1 MEIQT
6 LNPATPRQRQRIEAF
21 LKRNG
26 LRIDDMNYYAAALDD
41 DGEMIAGGGL
51 KDDVIKC
58 VAVDDAHKG
67 EAIANTL
74 VSHLI
79 SHANQEGYS
88 CIKLFTKPKNRQ
100 LFESLSFRLLAEAPE
115 AILMETGIGG
125 ISNTVKALKKIK
137 EESEKY
143 KEYNKECRE
152 DSKECKEDS
161 KECKEDCKE
170 CKEDSK
176 ECKEEEKTNLNTST
190 PQHLN
195 TSYLNTSTSQHL
207 NTSYLNTSTPHHLTT
222 TTPPRGVVVMN
233 CNPFTLG
240 HRYLIEQAA
249 KQVKR
254 LYVMVVREDCSL
266 FAYTERKAMVE
277 QGVADIEN
285 VSVIDGSDYAISRA
299 TFPTYFLKRLDDAAD
314 TQMQLDLDLFRRH
327 IAPALGAT
335 VRFVGTEPT
344 DQLTRRYNQLM
355 HEALTDVREI
365 DRLAKDGNA
374 VSASRVRKAMEQGDM
389 NTIRQLVP
397 PTTLPYIIAHL
408 ATQALQ
414 AELDT
419 TPKPGLVDKDN
430 NGAHRDMDHALMQ
443 LSINTLHPYFMRL
456 ALLGFADTLPSHTA
470 IRDTGIEAEKAMLAA
485 TNGVNTHKGALFSMG
500 LAVVAAAYEEKKAA
514 ANKEEREEE
523 RKKEEKGKERGK
535 EEREDSQVPLKSLE
549 SLESLAPLAPIESL
563 ASPLSSLQLTIK
575 SLAASFPD
583 TSGTHGSKAKQL
595 SNGTTTIK
603 GALDNAR
610 EGYEKLFAEWL
621 PFYNERRKSHDAH
634 ALHKTLLRIMC
645 DLDDTNIIYR
655 TNFAT
660 AEQVKQEA
668 RALLD
673 NFKEAYAAESKEKC
687 TSTIEECAS
696 AIEEKCASAELLAL
710 KDMDHRYTARNI
722 SPGGAAD
729 MLSLTVFIGSIQ
741 TY

>member
-6 LNPATPRQRQRIEAF
+6 LNPTTPRQRQRIEAF

-26 LRIDDMNYYAAALDD
+26 LRFDDMHYYAAVTDD

-51 KDDVIKC
+51 KGNVIKC

-74 VSHLI
+74 ISHLI
-79 SHANQEGYS
+79 AHANEEGHS
-88 CIKLFTKPKNRQ
+88 NVMLFTKPKNRQ

-115 AILMETGIGG
+115 AVLMETGIGG
-125 ISNTVKALKKIK
+125 INNMVEQLKKIK

-143 KEYNKECRE
+143 KEYNKEC
-152 DSKECKEDS
+152 KEDS
-161 KECKEDCKE
+161 KECKENSE
-170 CKEDSK
+170 

-195 TSYLNTSTSQHL
+195 PSPSQ
-207 NTSYLNTSTPHHLTT
+207 PLTT
-222 TTPPRGVVVMN
+222 TTPLRGVVVMN

-249 KQVKR
+249 KQVER
-254 LYVMVVREDCSL
+254 LFVMVVREDCSL
-266 FAYTERKAMVE
+266 FAYAERKAMVE
-277 QGVADIEN
+277 QGVAHLEN
-285 VSVIDGSDYAISRA
+285 VTVIDGSEYAISQA

-314 TQMQLDLDLFRRH
+314 TQMLLDLDLFRRH

-344 DQLTRRYNQLM
+344 DRLTRRYNQLM
-355 HEALTDVREI
+355 HEVLADVRETA
-365 DRLAKDGNA
+365 RLEKKGNV

-389 NTIRQLVP
+389 STIRQLVP

-430 NGAHRDMDHALMQ
+430 NGAHRDMDYALMQ
-443 LSINTLHPYFMRL
+443 RSIDTLHPYFVKL
-456 ALLGFADTLPSHTA
+456 ALLGFADTLPTHTA
-470 IRDTGIEAEKAMLAA
+470 IRDIGIEAERAMLSA

-500 LAVVAAAYEEKKAA
+500 LAVVAAAH
-514 ANKEEREEE
+514 EE
-523 RKKEEKGKERGK
+523 RKIATNEEQILKERNGG
-535 EEREDSQVPLKSLE
+535 EDVLV
-549 SLESLAPLAPIESL
+549 
-563 ASPLSSLQLTIK
+563 SLQTTIK
-575 SLAASFPD
+575 ALAASFPD
-583 TSGTHGSKAKQL
+583 TSGTHGSKAKLL
-595 SNGTTTIK
+595 SKGTTAIK

-610 EGYEKLFAEWL
+610 EGYEMLFAEWL
-621 PFYNERRKSHDAH
+621 PFYIERRKERDAH
-634 ALHKTLLRIMC
+634 TLHKTLLRIMC
-645 DLDDTNIIYR
+645 DLDDTNVIYR
-655 TNFAT
+655 TDLAT
-660 AEQVKQEA
+660 AEEVKQEA

-673 NFKEAYAAESKEKC
+673 SFSKAHTAEDKEKR
-687 TSTIEECAS
+687 IA
-696 AIEEKCASAELLAL
+696 AELLAL
-710 KDMDHRYTARNI
+710 KDMDKRYTARNI

-729 MLSLTVFIGSIQ
+729 MLSLTIFIGSTQ
-741 TY
+741 T

>member
-26 LRIDDMNYYAAALDD
+26 LRIDDMNYYAAVLDD

-100 LFESLSFRLLAEAPE
+100 LFESLSFRLLAEAPK
-115 AILMETGIGG
+115 AILMETGIRG
-125 ISNTVKALKKIK
+125 ISNTVEALKKIK
-137 EESEKY
+137 EKSEKY
-143 KEYNKECRE
+143 KEYNKEC
-152 DSKECKEDS
+152 KEDS
-161 KECKEDCKE
+161 KKCKEIG
-170 CKEDSK
+170 
-176 ECKEEEKTNLNTST
+176 KTNLNTTT

-195 TSYLNTSTSQHL
+195 TSYLNTTPPQLL
-207 NTSYLNTSTPHHLTT
+207 NTTL
-222 TTPPRGVVVMN
+222 PRGGVVVMN

-249 KQVKR
+249 KQVER

-314 TQMQLDLDLFRRH
+314 TQMLLDLDLFRRH

-355 HEALTDVREI
+355 HDALKDVRET
-365 DRLAKDGNA
+365 DRLEKDGNA
-374 VSASRVRKAMEQGDM
+374 VSASRVRKAMEEGDM

-430 NGAHRDMDHALMQ
+430 NGAHRDMDYAMMQ
-443 LSINTLHPYFMRL
+443 LSINTLHPYFVRL
-456 ALLGFADTLPSHTA
+456 ALLGFADTLPSHTS
-470 IRDTGIEAEKAMLAA
+470 IRDAGIEAEKAMLAA

-514 ANKEEREEE
+514 ANKKVRGKEE
-523 RKKEEKGKERGK
+523 RKEERGKEREK
-535 EEREDSQVPLKSLE
+535 EEREDSLVSIE
-549 SLESLAPLAPIESL
+549 SLAPIESL

-575 SLAASFPD
+575 ALAASFPD
-583 TSGTHGSKAKQL
+583 TSGTHGSKAKLL
-595 SNGTTTIK
+595 SNGIIAIK

-645 DLDDTNIIYR
+645 DLDDTNVIYR
-655 TNFAT
+655 TNVAT
-660 AEQVKQEA
+660 AEEVKQEA
-668 RALLD
+668 RALLAS
-673 NFKEAYAAESKEKC
+673 FEEAYAAQDKEK
-687 TSTIEECAS
+687 CAS

-710 KDMDHRYTARNI
+710 KDMDRRYTERNI

>member
-21 LKRNG
+21 LKRNA
-26 LRIDDMNYYAAALDD
+26 LRIDDMNYYAAVLDD

-79 SHANQEGYS
+79 SHANQEGYG

-125 ISNTVKALKKIK
+125 ISNTVEALKKIK

-143 KEYNKECRE
+143 KEYNKECKE
-152 DSKECKEDS
+152 DNKECKEDN
-161 KECKEDCKE
+161 KE

-176 ECKEEEKTNLNTST
+176 ECKEEEKTNLNTTTPQHLNTSYLNTSYLNTTTPQHLNTSYINTST

-195 TSYLNTSTSQHL
+195 TSYLNTSTPQHL
-207 NTSYLNTSTPHHLTT
+207 NTTMQPT
-222 TTPPRGVVVMN
+222 GCIVMN

-249 KQVKR
+249 KQVER

-285 VSVIDGSDYAISRA
+285 VNVIDGSDYAISRA

-314 TQMQLDLDLFRRH
+314 TQMLLDLDLFRRH

-355 HEALTDVREI
+355 HEALKDVREI
-365 DRLAKDGNA
+365 NRLEKDGNA
-374 VSASRVRKAMEQGDM
+374 VSASRVRKAMEEGDM

-443 LSINTLHPYFMRL
+443 LSINTLHPYFVRL
-456 ALLGFADTLPSHTA
+456 AFLGFADTLPSHTV
-470 IRDTGIEAEKAMLAA
+470 IRDAGIEAEKAMLEA

-514 ANKEEREEE
+514 ANKEER
-523 RKKEEKGKERGK
+523 GKER
-535 EEREDSQVPLKSLE
+535 EEEY
-549 SLESLAPLAPIESL
+549 
-563 ASPLSSLQLTIK
+563 LSSLQLTIK
-575 SLAASFPD
+575 ALAASFPD

-621 PFYNERRKSHDAH
+621 PFYNERRKSHDAY

-645 DLDDTNIIYR
+645 DLDDTNVIYR
-655 TNFAT
+655 TNVAT
-660 AEQVKQEA
+660 AEEVKQEA
-668 RALLD
+668 RALLAS
-673 NFKEAYAAESKEKC
+673 FEEAYAAEDKEK
-687 TSTIEECAS
+687 CAS
-696 AIEEKCASAELLAL
+696 AIEEKCASTELLAL
-710 KDMDHRYTARNI
+710 KDMDRRYTERNI

>member
-26 LRIDDMNYYAAALDD
+26 LRIDDMNYYAAMLDD

-79 SHANQEGYS
+79 SHANQEGYG

-125 ISNTVKALKKIK
+125 ISNTVEALKKIK

-143 KEYNKECRE
+143 KEYNKEC
-152 DSKECKEDS
+152 KEDN
-161 KECKEDCKE
+161 KE

-176 ECKEEEKTNLNTST
+176 ECKEEEKTNLNTTTPQHLNTSYLNTTTPQHLNTSYLNTST

-195 TSYLNTSTSQHL
+195 TSYLNTSTPQHL
-207 NTSYLNTSTPHHLTT
+207 NTTMQPT
-222 TTPPRGVVVMN
+222 GCIVMN

-249 KQVKR
+249 KQVER
-254 LYVMVVREDCSL
+254 LYVMVVKEDCSL

-285 VSVIDGSDYAISRA
+285 VNVIDGSDYAISRA

-314 TQMQLDLDLFRRH
+314 TQMLLDLDLFRRH

-355 HEALTDVREI
+355 HEALKDVREI
-365 DRLAKDGNA
+365 NRLEKDGNA
-374 VSASRVRKAMEQGDM
+374 VSASRVRKAMEEGDM

-443 LSINTLHPYFMRL
+443 LSINTLHPYFVRL
-456 ALLGFADTLPSHTA
+456 AFLGFADTLPSHTV
-470 IRDTGIEAEKAMLAA
+470 IRDAGIEAEKAMLEA

-514 ANKEEREEE
+514 ANKEVRGKEERE
-523 RKKEEKGKERGK
+523 KEREK
-535 EEREDSQVPLKSLE
+535 EEREDSQVSLE
-549 SLESLAPLAPIESL
+549 NLAPLESL

-575 SLAASFPD
+575 ALAASFPD

-595 SNGTTTIK
+595 SNGTITIK

-645 DLDDTNIIYR
+645 DLDDTNVIYR
-655 TNFAT
+655 TNVVT
-660 AEQVKQEA
+660 AEEVKQEA
-668 RALLD
+668 RALLAS
-673 NFKEAYAAESKEKC
+673 FEEAYAAEDKEK
-687 TSTIEECAS
+687 CAS

-710 KDMDHRYTARNI
+710 KDMDRRYTERNI

>member
-21 LKRNG
+21 LKRNA
-26 LRIDDMNYYAAALDD
+26 LRIDDMNYYAAVLDD

-79 SHANQEGYS
+79 SHANQEGYG

-125 ISNTVKALKKIK
+125 ISNTVEALKKIK

-143 KEYNKECRE
+143 KEYNKECKE
-152 DSKECKEDS
+152 DNKECKEDN
-161 KECKEDCKE
+161 KECKEDNKE

-176 ECKEEEKTNLNTST
+176 ECKEEEKTNLNTTTPQHLNTSYLNTTT

-195 TSYLNTSTSQHL
+195 TSYLNTSTPQHL
-207 NTSYLNTSTPHHLTT
+207 NTTMQPT
-222 TTPPRGVVVMN
+222 GCIVMN

-249 KQVKR
+249 KQVER
-254 LYVMVVREDCSL
+254 LYVMVVKEDCSL

-314 TQMQLDLDLFRRH
+314 TQMLLDLDLFRRH

-355 HEALTDVREI
+355 HEALKDVREI
-365 DRLAKDGNA
+365 NRLEKDGNA
-374 VSASRVRKAMEQGDM
+374 VSASRVRKAMEEGDM

-430 NGAHRDMDHALMQ
+430 NGAHRDMDYALMQ
-443 LSINTLHPYFMRL
+443 LSINTLHPYFVRL
-456 ALLGFADTLPSHTA
+456 AFLGFADTLPSHTV
-470 IRDTGIEAEKAMLAA
+470 IRDAGIEAEKAMLEA

-514 ANKEEREEE
+514 ANKEVRGKEREEE
-523 RKKEEKGKERGK
+523 Y
-535 EEREDSQVPLKSLE
+535 
-549 SLESLAPLAPIESL
+549 
-563 ASPLSSLQLTIK
+563 LSSLQLTIK
-575 SLAASFPD
+575 ALAASFPD

-645 DLDDTNIIYR
+645 DLDDTNVIYR
-655 TNFAT
+655 TNVVT
-660 AEQVKQEA
+660 AEEVKQEA
-668 RALLD
+668 RALLAS
-673 NFKEAYAAESKEKC
+673 FEEAYAAEDKEK
-687 TSTIEECAS
+687 CAS

-710 KDMDHRYTARNI
+710 KDMDRRYTERNI

>member
-21 LKRNG
+21 LKRNA
-26 LRIDDMNYYAAALDD
+26 LRIDDMNYYAAVLDD

-51 KDDVIKC
+51 KGNVIKC

-79 SHANQEGYS
+79 SHANQEGYG
-88 CIKLFTKPKNRQ
+88 CIKLFTKPKNHQ

-125 ISNTVKALKKIK
+125 ISNTVEALKKIK

-143 KEYNKECRE
+143 KEYNKEC
-152 DSKECKEDS
+152 KEDN
-161 KECKEDCKE
+161 KE

-176 ECKEEEKTNLNTST
+176 ECKEEEKTNLNTTTPQHLNTSYLNTTTPQHLNTSYLNTST

-195 TSYLNTSTSQHL
+195 TSYLNTSTPQHL
-207 NTSYLNTSTPHHLTT
+207 NTTMQPT
-222 TTPPRGVVVMN
+222 GCIVMN

-249 KQVKR
+249 KQVER

-314 TQMQLDLDLFRRH
+314 TQMLLDLDLFRRH

-355 HEALTDVREI
+355 HEALKDVREI
-365 DRLAKDGNA
+365 NRLEKDGNA
-374 VSASRVRKAMEQGDM
+374 VSASRVRKAMEEGDM

-443 LSINTLHPYFMRL
+443 LSINTLHPYFVRL
-456 ALLGFADTLPSHTA
+456 AFLGFADTLPSHTV
-470 IRDTGIEAEKAMLAA
+470 IRDAGIEAEKAMLEA

-514 ANKEEREEE
+514 ANKEVRGKEREEE
-523 RKKEEKGKERGK
+523 Y
-535 EEREDSQVPLKSLE
+535 
-549 SLESLAPLAPIESL
+549 
-563 ASPLSSLQLTIK
+563 LSSLQLTIK
-575 SLAASFPD
+575 ALAASFPD

-645 DLDDTNIIYR
+645 DLDDTNVIYR
-655 TNFAT
+655 TNVAT
-660 AEQVKQEA
+660 AEEVKQEA
-668 RALLD
+668 RALLAS
-673 NFKEAYAAESKEKC
+673 FEEAYAAEDKEK
-687 TSTIEECAS
+687 CAS

-710 KDMDHRYTARNI
+710 KDMDRRYTERNI

>member
-21 LKRNG
+21 LKRNA
-26 LRIDDMNYYAAALDD
+26 LRIDDMNYYAAVLDD

-79 SHANQEGYS
+79 SHANQEGYG

-125 ISNTVKALKKIK
+125 ISNTVEALKKIK
-137 EESEKY
+137 EESKKY
-143 KEYNKECRE
+143 KEYN
-152 DSKECKEDS
+152 KECKEDS
-161 KECKEDCKE
+161 KECRE
-170 CKEDSK
+170 
-176 ECKEEEKTNLNTST
+176 
-190 PQHLN
+190 N
-195 TSYLNTSTSQHL
+195 TSYLTTSP
-207 NTSYLNTSTPHHLTT
+207 PHHLTT
-222 TTPPRGVVVMN
+222 TMQPTGCIVMN

-240 HRYLIEQAA
+240 HRYLVESASRMVEHLFVI
-249 KQVKR
+249 
-254 LYVMVVREDCSL
+254 VVREDRSA
-266 FAYTERKAMVE
+266 FSYQERKAMVTT
-277 QGVADIEN
+277 GTADLKN
-285 VSVIDGSDYAISRA
+285 VTVCDGSEYAISNT
-299 TFPTYFLKRLDDAAD
+299 TFPTYFLKRLSDATD
-314 TQMQLDLDLFRRH
+314 TQILLDLDLFRRH
-327 IAPALGAT
+327 IAPALGAE

-344 DQLTRRYNQLM
+344 DELTRRYNELM
-355 HEALTDVREI
+355 MESLGKDHVVQI
-365 DRLAKDGNA
+365 PRLENGGVA
-374 VSASRVRKAMEQGDM
+374 VSASRVRRAMDSNSLKEAA
-389 NTIRQLVP
+389 QLVP

-430 NGAHRDMDHALMQ
+430 SGAHRDMDYALMQ
-443 LSINTLHPYFMRL
+443 LSINTLHPYFVRL
-456 ALLGFADTLPSHTA
+456 ALLGFADTLPSLTS
-470 IRDTGIEAEKAMLAA
+470 IRDAGIEAEKAMLAA

-514 ANKEEREEE
+514 ANKEERGKEE
-523 RKKEEKGKERGK
+523 RKEERGK
-535 EEREDSQVPLKSLE
+535 EREKEEKEDSQVSLKN
-549 SLESLAPLAPIESL
+549 LAPIESL

-575 SLAASFPD
+575 ALAASFPD

-645 DLDDTNIIYR
+645 DLDDTNVIYR
-655 TNFAT
+655 TNVAT
-660 AEQVKQEA
+660 AEEVKQEA
-668 RALLD
+668 RALLAS
-673 NFKEAYAAESKEKC
+673 FEEAYAAEDKEKC
-687 TSTIEECAS
+687 VSAIEEKCTS

-710 KDMDHRYTARNI
+710 KDMDRRYTERNI

>member
-6 LNPATPRQRQRIEAF
+6 LNPATPHQRQRIEAF

-26 LRIDDMNYYAAALDD
+26 LRIDDMNYYAAVLDD

-125 ISNTVKALKKIK
+125 ISNTVEALKKIK
-137 EESEKY
+137 DNGE
-143 KEYNKECRE
+143 
-152 DSKECKEDS
+152 
-161 KECKEDCKE
+161 
-170 CKEDSK
+170 
-176 ECKEEEKTNLNTST
+176 
-190 PQHLN
+190 
-195 TSYLNTSTSQHL
+195 
-207 NTSYLNTSTPHHLTT
+207 
-222 TTPPRGVVVMN
+222 RGVVVMN

-249 KQVKR
+249 KQVER

-277 QGVADIEN
+277 QGVTDIEN

-314 TQMQLDLDLFRRH
+314 TQMLLDLDLFRRH

-355 HEALTDVREI
+355 HEALKDVRETA
-365 DRLAKDGNA
+365 RLEKDGYA
-374 VSASRVRKAMEQGDM
+374 VSASRVRKAMEEGDM

-430 NGAHRDMDHALMQ
+430 NGAHRDMDYAMMQ
-443 LSINTLHPYFMRL
+443 LSINTLHPYFVRL
-456 ALLGFADTLPSHTA
+456 ALLGFADTLPSHTV
-470 IRDTGIEAEKAMLAA
+470 IRDVGIEAEKAMLAA

-514 ANKEEREEE
+514 ANKEERGKEE
-523 RKKEEKGKERGK
+523 RKEERGK
-535 EEREDSQVPLKSLE
+535 EREKEKREDSLVSLENLSPLE
-549 SLESLAPLAPIESL
+549 SLT
-563 ASPLSSLQLTIK
+563 SPLSSLQLTIK
-575 SLAASFPD
+575 ALAASFPD

-645 DLDDTNIIYR
+645 DLDDTNVIYR
-655 TNFAT
+655 TNVAT
-660 AEQVKQEA
+660 AEEVKQEA
-668 RALLD
+668 RALLAS
-673 NFKEAYAAESKEKC
+673 FEEAYAAQDK
-687 TSTIEECAS
+687 
-696 AIEEKCASAELLAL
+696 EKCASAELLAL
-710 KDMDHRYTARNI
+710 KDMDRRYTARNI

>member
-6 LNPATPRQRQRIEAF
+6 LNPTTPRQRQRIEAF

-26 LRIDDMNYYAAALDD
+26 LRFDDMHYYAAVTDD

-51 KDDVIKC
+51 KGNVIKC

-74 VSHLI
+74 ISHLI
-79 SHANQEGYS
+79 AHANEEGHS
-88 CIKLFTKPKNRQ
+88 NVMLFTKPKNRQ

-115 AILMETGIGG
+115 AVLMETGIGG
-125 ISNTVKALKKIK
+125 INNMVEQLKKIK
-137 EESEKY
+137 EKSEKY
-143 KEYNKECRE
+143 KEYN
-152 DSKECKEDS
+152 KECKEDS
-161 KECKEDCKE
+161 KECKENSE
-170 CKEDSK
+170 

-195 TSYLNTSTSQHL
+195 TS
-207 NTSYLNTSTPHHLTT
+207 TPQPLTT
-222 TTPPRGVVVMN
+222 TTPLRGVVVMN

-249 KQVKR
+249 KQVER
-254 LYVMVVREDCSL
+254 LFVMVVREDCSL
-266 FAYTERKAMVE
+266 FAYAERKAMVE
-277 QGVADIEN
+277 QGVAHLEN
-285 VSVIDGSDYAISRA
+285 VTVIDGSEYAISQA

-314 TQMQLDLDLFRRH
+314 TQMLLDLDLFRRH

-344 DQLTRRYNQLM
+344 DRLTRRYNQLM
-355 HEALTDVREI
+355 HEVLADVREI
-365 DRLAKDGNA
+365 VRLEKEGNA

-389 NTIRQLVP
+389 STIRQLVP

-430 NGAHRDMDHALMQ
+430 NGAHRDMDYALMQ
-443 LSINTLHPYFMRL
+443 RSIDTLHPYFVQL
-456 ALLGFADTLPSHTA
+456 ARLGFADTLPTHTA
-470 IRDTGIEAEKAMLAA
+470 IRDIGIEAEKAMLSA

-500 LAVVAAAYEEKKAA
+500 LAVVAAAH
-514 ANKEEREEE
+514 EE
-523 RKKEEKGKERGK
+523 RKIAANEEQILKERNGG
-535 EEREDSQVPLKSLE
+535 EDVLV
-549 SLESLAPLAPIESL
+549 
-563 ASPLSSLQLTIK
+563 SLQTTIK
-575 SLAASFPD
+575 ALAASFPD
-583 TSGTHGSKAKQL
+583 TNGTHGSKAKLL
-595 SNGTTTIK
+595 SKGTTAIK

-610 EGYEKLFAEWL
+610 EGYEMLFAEWL
-621 PFYNERRKSHDAH
+621 PFYIERRKEHDAYT
-634 ALHKTLLRIMC
+634 LHKTLLRIMC
-645 DLDDTNIIYR
+645 DLDDTNVIYR
-655 TNFAT
+655 TNLAT
-660 AEQVKQEA
+660 AEEVKQEA

-673 NFKEAYAAESKEKC
+673 SFSK
-687 TSTIEECAS
+687 A
-696 AIEEKCASAELLAL
+696 AL
-710 KDMDHRYTARNI
+710 KDMDRRYTARNI

-729 MLSLTVFIGSIQ
+729 MLSLTIFIGSIQ
-741 TY
+741 T

>member
-26 LRIDDMNYYAAALDD
+26 LRFDDMHYYAAVTDD

-51 KDDVIKC
+51 KGNVIKC
-58 VAVDDAHKG
+58 VAVDDTHKG

-74 VSHLI
+74 ISHLI
-79 SHANQEGYS
+79 AHANEEGHS
-88 CIKLFTKPKNRQ
+88 NVKLFTKPKNRQ

-115 AILMETGIGG
+115 AVLMETGIGG
-125 ISNTVKALKKIK
+125 INNMVEQLKKIK
-137 EESEKY
+137 EEGEVC
-143 KEYNKECRE
+143 KENNQ
-152 DSKECKEDS
+152 ECK
-161 KECKEDCKE
+161 K
-170 CKEDSK
+170 
-176 ECKEEEKTNLNTST
+176 EEKTNLNITT

-195 TSYLNTSTSQHL
+195 P
-207 NTSYLNTSTPHHLTT
+207 STPQSLTT
-222 TTPPRGVVVMN
+222 TTPLRGVVVMN

-249 KQVKR
+249 KQVER
-254 LYVMVVREDCSL
+254 LFVMVVREDCSL
-266 FAYTERKAMVE
+266 FAYAERKAMVE
-277 QGVADIEN
+277 QGAAHLKN
-285 VSVIDGSDYAISRA
+285 VTVIDGSEYAISQA

-314 TQMQLDLDLFRRH
+314 TQMLLDLDLFRRH

-355 HEALTDVREI
+355 HEVLADVRETA
-365 DRLAKDGNA
+365 RLEKKGNV

-389 NTIRQLVP
+389 STIRQLVP

-430 NGAHRDMDHALMQ
+430 NGAHRDMDYALMQ
-443 LSINTLHPYFMRL
+443 RSIDTLHPYFVKL
-456 ALLGFADTLPSHTA
+456 ALLGCADALPTHTS
-470 IRDTGIEAEKAMLAA
+470 IRDIGIEAEKAMLSA

-500 LAVVAAAYEEKKAA
+500 LAVVAAAHK
-514 ANKEEREEE
+514 E
-523 RKKEEKGKERGK
+523 RKIATNEEQILKERNGG
-535 EEREDSQVPLKSLE
+535 EDVLV
-549 SLESLAPLAPIESL
+549 
-563 ASPLSSLQLTIK
+563 SLQTTIK
-575 SLAASFPD
+575 ALAACFPD
-583 TSGTHGSKAKQL
+583 TSGTHGSKAKLL
-595 SNGTTTIK
+595 SKGTTAIK

-610 EGYEKLFAEWL
+610 EGYEMLFAEWL
-621 PFYNERRKSHDAH
+621 PFYIERRKERDAYT
-634 ALHKTLLRIMC
+634 LHKTLLRIMC
-645 DLDDTNIIYR
+645 DLDDTNVIYR
-655 TNFAT
+655 TDLAT
-660 AEQVKQEA
+660 AEEVKQEA

-673 NFKEAYAAESKEKC
+673 SFSKAHTAEDKEKR
-687 TSTIEECAS
+687 IA
-696 AIEEKCASAELLAL
+696 AELLAL
-710 KDMDHRYTARNI
+710 KDMDKRYTARNI

-729 MLSLTVFIGSIQ
+729 MLSLTIFIGSIQ
-741 TY
+741 T

>member
-6 LNPATPRQRQRIEAF
+6 LNPSTPRQRQRIEAF
-21 LKRNG
+21 LKRNA
-26 LRIDDMNYYAAALDD
+26 LRIDDMNYYAAVLDD

-79 SHANQEGYS
+79 SHANQEGYD

-100 LFESLSFRLLAEAPE
+100 LFESLSFRLLAKAPE

-125 ISNTVKALKKIK
+125 ISNTVEALKKIK

-143 KEYNKECRE
+143 KEYNKEC
-152 DSKECKEDS
+152 KEDS
-161 KECKEDCKE
+161 KK

-176 ECKEEEKTNLNTST
+176 ECKEEEKTNLNTTTPQHLNTPYLNTTT

-195 TSYLNTSTSQHL
+195 TSYLNTTTPQHL
-207 NTSYLNTSTPHHLTT
+207 T
-222 TTPPRGVVVMN
+222 TTPPRGGVVVMN

-249 KQVKR
+249 KQVER

-277 QGVADIEN
+277 QGVADIKN

-314 TQMQLDLDLFRRH
+314 TQMLLDLDLFRRH

-355 HEALTDVREI
+355 HEALKDVRET
-365 DRLAKDGNA
+365 DRMEKDGYA

-443 LSINTLHPYFMRL
+443 LSINTLHPYFVRL
-456 ALLGFADTLPSHTA
+456 ALLGFADTLPSHTS
-470 IRDTGIEAEKAMLAA
+470 IRDAGIEAEKAMLEA

-514 ANKEEREEE
+514 ANKEERG
-523 RKKEEKGKERGK
+523 KEKEKEERGK
-535 EEREDSQVPLKSLE
+535 EREKEKREDSLVSIENLT
-549 SLESLAPLAPIESL
+549 PIESL

-575 SLAASFPD
+575 ALAASFPD
-583 TSGTHGSKAKQL
+583 TSGTHGSKAKLL

-621 PFYNERRKSHDAH
+621 PFYNERRKNHDAH

-645 DLDDTNIIYR
+645 DLDDTNVIYR
-655 TNFAT
+655 TNVAT
-660 AEQVKQEA
+660 AEEVKQEA
-668 RALLD
+668 RALLTS
-673 NFKEAYAAESKEKC
+673 FEEAYAAQDKEK
-687 TSTIEECAS
+687 CAS

-710 KDMDHRYTARNI
+710 KDMDRRYTARNI

>member
-26 LRIDDMNYYAAALDD
+26 LRIDDMNYYAAVLDD

-125 ISNTVKALKKIK
+125 ISNTVEALKKIK
-137 EESEKY
+137 EKSEKY
-143 KEYNKECRE
+143 KEYNKECKK
-152 DSKECKEDS
+152 DSKKCKE
-161 KECKEDCKE
+161 
-170 CKEDSK
+170 
-176 ECKEEEKTNLNTST
+176 NI
-190 PQHLN
+190 P
-195 TSYLNTSTSQHL
+195 YLNT
-207 NTSYLNTSTPHHLTT
+207 TPPQLLT
-222 TTPPRGVVVMN
+222 TTPPRGGVVVMN

-249 KQVKR
+249 KQVER

-314 TQMQLDLDLFRRH
+314 TQILLDLDLFRRH
-327 IAPALGAT
+327 IAPALGAE

-344 DQLTRRYNQLM
+344 DELTRRYNELM
-355 HEALTDVREI
+355 MESLGKDHVVQI
-365 DRLAKDGNA
+365 PRLENGGVA
-374 VSASRVRKAMEQGDM
+374 VSASRVRRAMDSNSLKEAA
-389 NTIRQLVP
+389 QLVP

-408 ATQALQ
+408 ATRALH

-430 NGAHRDMDHALMQ
+430 SGAHRDMDHALMSR
-443 LSINTLHPYFMRL
+443 SIRAIHPYFVRL
-456 ALLGFADTLPSHTA
+456 ALLGFAADMPSHDD
-470 IRDTGIEAEKAMLAA
+470 IVKTGIEAERAMFEA
-485 TNGVNTHKGALFSMG
+485 TNGVNTYKGALFSMG
-500 LAVVAAAYEEKKAA
+500 LAVVAAAGKAWQGYSITPQALSA
-514 ANKEEREEE
+514 AISK
-523 RKKEEKGKERGK
+523 
-535 EEREDSQVPLKSLE
+535 
-549 SLESLAPLAPIESL
+549 LAFA
-563 ASPLSSLQLTIK
+563 
-575 SLAASFPD
+575 FPD
-583 TSGTHGSKAKQL
+583 TKGTHGSKAKQTAA
-595 SNGTTTIK
+595 SETATFK

-610 EGYEKLFAEWL
+610 EGYPMLFNDWL
-621 PFYNERRKSHDAH
+621 PFYANLSKNGEPH
-634 ALHKTLLRIMC
+634 ALHLTLLRIMC
-645 DLDDTNIIYR
+645 DLDDTNIVYR
-655 TNFAT
+655 TSLAMMK
-660 AEQVKQEA
+660 QVKEESRSVLSRWSEA
-668 RALLD
+668 THGTPQADAGTNLD
-673 NFKEAYAAESKEKC
+673 
-687 TSTIEECAS
+687 TI
-696 AIEEKCASAELLAL
+696 LG
-710 KDMDHRYTARNI
+710 DMNRSFVQRNI
-722 SPGGAAD
+722 SPGGSAD
-729 MLSLTVFIGSIQ
+729 MLSLVVFINGVLG
-741 TY
+741 

>member
-26 LRIDDMNYYAAALDD
+26 LRIDDMNYYAAVLDD

-79 SHANQEGYS
+79 SHANQEGYG

-125 ISNTVKALKKIK
+125 ISNTIEALKKIK

-143 KEYNKECRE
+143 KEYNKEC
-152 DSKECKEDS
+152 KEDS
-161 KECKEDCKE
+161 KKCKENTPYLK
-170 CKEDSK
+170 
-176 ECKEEEKTNLNTST
+176 TST
-190 PQHLN
+190 PQHL
-195 TSYLNTSTSQHL
+195 
-207 NTSYLNTSTPHHLTT
+207 TT
-222 TTPPRGVVVMN
+222 TLPRGGVVVMN

-249 KQVKR
+249 KQVER

-314 TQMQLDLDLFRRH
+314 TQMLLDLDLFRRH

-355 HEALTDVREI
+355 HDALKDVRETA
-365 DRLAKDGNA
+365 RLEKDGNA
-374 VSASRVRKAMEQGDM
+374 VSASRVRKAMEEGDM

-430 NGAHRDMDHALMQ
+430 NGAHRDMDYALMQ
-443 LSINTLHPYFMRL
+443 LSINTLHPYFVRL
-456 ALLGFADTLPSHTA
+456 ALLGFADTLPSHTV
-470 IRDTGIEAEKAMLAA
+470 IRDTGIEAEKAMLEA

-514 ANKEEREEE
+514 ANKEERGKEE
-523 RKKEEKGKERGK
+523 RKEERGKEREK
-535 EEREDSQVPLKSLE
+535 EEREDSLVSI
-549 SLESLAPLAPIESL
+549 ESLAPRESQ
-563 ASPLSSLQLTIK
+563 ASPLSSIQLTIK
-575 SLAASFPD
+575 ALAASFPD

-645 DLDDTNIIYR
+645 DLDDTNVIYR
-655 TNFAT
+655 TDFAT

-673 NFKEAYAAESKEKC
+673 NFAEAYAAESK
-687 TSTIEECAS
+687 
-696 AIEEKCASAELLAL
+696 EKCASAELLAL
-710 KDMDHRYTARNI
+710 KDMDRRYTERNI

>member
-6 LNPATPRQRQRIEAF
+6 LNPTTPRQRQRIEAF

-26 LRIDDMNYYAAALDD
+26 LRFDDMHYYAAITDD

-51 KDDVIKC
+51 KGNVIKC

-74 VSHLI
+74 ISHLI
-79 SHANQEGYS
+79 AHANEEGHS
-88 CIKLFTKPKNRQ
+88 NVMLFTKPKNKQ

-115 AILMETGIGG
+115 AVLMETGIGG
-125 ISNTVKALKKIK
+125 IYNTVEALKRIR

-143 KEYNKECRE
+143 KEYNKEYKE

-161 KECKEDCKE
+161 KECKENSE
-170 CKEDSK
+170 
-176 ECKEEEKTNLNTST
+176 ECKEEEKTNLNISTPQHLTTTTPHHLNPST

-195 TSYLNTSTSQHL
+195 T
-207 NTSYLNTSTPHHLTT
+207 
-222 TTPPRGVVVMN
+222 TTPLRGVVVMN

-249 KQVKR
+249 KQVER
-254 LYVMVVREDCSL
+254 LFVMVVREDCSL
-266 FAYTERKAMVE
+266 FAYAERKAMVE
-277 QGVADIEN
+277 QGVAHLKN
-285 VSVIDGSDYAISRA
+285 VTVIDGSEYAISQA

-314 TQMQLDLDLFRRH
+314 TQMLLDLDLFRRH

-344 DQLTRRYNQLM
+344 DRLTRRYNQLM
-355 HEALTDVREI
+355 HEVLADVREI
-365 DRLAKDGNA
+365 VRLEKEGNA

-389 NTIRQLVP
+389 STIRQLVP

-430 NGAHRDMDHALMQ
+430 NGAHRDMDYALMQ
-443 LSINTLHPYFMRL
+443 RSIDTLHPYFVKL
-456 ALLGFADTLPSHTA
+456 ALLGCADALPTHTS
-470 IRDTGIEAEKAMLAA
+470 IRDIGIEAEKAMLST

-500 LAVVAAAYEEKKAA
+500 LAVVAAAH
-514 ANKEEREEE
+514 EE
-523 RKKEEKGKERGK
+523 RKIAANEEQILKERNGG
-535 EEREDSQVPLKSLE
+535 EDVLV
-549 SLESLAPLAPIESL
+549 
-563 ASPLSSLQLTIK
+563 SLQTTIK
-575 SLAASFPD
+575 ALAASFPD
-583 TSGTHGSKAKQL
+583 TNGTHGSKAKLL
-595 SNGTTTIK
+595 SKGTTTIK

-610 EGYEKLFAEWL
+610 EGYEMLFAEWL
-621 PFYNERRKSHDAH
+621 PFYIERRKEHDAH
-634 ALHKTLLRIMC
+634 TLHKTLLRIMC
-645 DLDDTNIIYR
+645 DLDDTNVIYR
-655 TNFAT
+655 TDLAT
-660 AEQVKQEA
+660 AEEVKQEA

-673 NFKEAYAAESKEKC
+673 NFAEA
-687 TSTIEECAS
+687 
-696 AIEEKCASAELLAL
+696 AL
-710 KDMDHRYTARNI
+710 KDMDRRYTARNI

-729 MLSLTVFIGSIQ
+729 MLSLTAFIGSIQ
-741 TY
+741 T